1 MPAAQTPFASGR
13 KLAETRILASDQP
26 VRMRTTTKLLA
37 GAAGLAA
44 VAAAAATY
52 STWRTDRVQYETVLS
67 LDGAELRRYPGTV
80 LVETTAPSSRVAF
93 RRLFR
98 YIAGENAGGRE
109 VEMTAPV
116 RTEGVEIS
124 MTAPVRVGRGD
135 TGPTTVPVAA
145 AADGSVTMAFYLP
158 AEYTPETAPEP
169 TNPDVDLVVEPPRTL
184 AVRRFSWR
192 PTADRVADQ
201 ERRLLETLD
210 EHGIESAG
218 DPFFL
223 GYDAPGTLPFL
234 RTNEVAVPVRED

>member
-1 MPAAQTPFASGR
+1 
-13 KLAETRILASDQP
+13 
-26 VRMRTTTKLLA
+26 MRTTTKLLA
-37 GAAGLAA
+37 GTVGLAA

-52 STWRTDRVQYETVLS
+52 STRRTDRVQYETVLA
-67 LDGAELRRYPGTV
+67 LDDAELRRYPGVV
-80 LVETTAPSSRVAF
+80 LVETTAPSSRAAF

-124 MTAPVRVGRGD
+124 MTAPVRVGRGT
-135 TGPTTVPVAA
+135 TGSMPVAE

-158 AEYTPETAPEP
+158 NEYTLEQAPEP
-169 TNPDVDLVVEPPRTL
+169 TNPDVELVVEPPRTL
-184 AVRRFSWR
+184 AVRRFSWW
-192 PTADRVADQ
+192 PTADRIAEQ

-210 EHGIESAG
+210 DHGIEQVG
-218 DPFFL
+218 EPFFL
-223 GYDAPGTLPFL
+223 GYDSPGTLPFL